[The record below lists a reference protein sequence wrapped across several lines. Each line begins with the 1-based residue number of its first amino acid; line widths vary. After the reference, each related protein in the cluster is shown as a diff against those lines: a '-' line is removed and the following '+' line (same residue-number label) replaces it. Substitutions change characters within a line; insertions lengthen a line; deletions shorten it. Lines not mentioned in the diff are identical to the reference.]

1 MNELTINTVTDEQRQ
16 LIEKSADRNLVMP
29 EFKVKNFVG
38 NAQITPYAKLKQY
51 IIELNGREMAVEN
64 MIYENKKLRLEIQL
78 EKEKA
83 ESIRQQNP
91 TQAAL
96 HDLEVFKLEGVLKRS
111 DIRFRDAVQERNL
124 FLKVIEDFNSS
135 PEGTLPD
142 GTKLI
147 DAFDNPELCE
157 KLEKDYWTLR
167 LAKQTAMDMIAY
179 GRAGVGN
186 MDAVVMLEP
195 DQQLEVMRLACD
207 FFVRNEMRTNNLL
220 SQVNQGIQQN
230 MLPNSALVQ
239 QLMFK
244 ADENVPS
251 VQNSK

>member
-1 MNELTINTVTDEQRQ
+1 MQNFSYDNLSQEQKD
-16 LIEKSADRNLVMP
+16 LIEKSNNRNLVMP

-51 IIELNGREMAVEN
+51 IIELNGRQMAVET
-64 MIYENKKLRLEIQL
+64 MMFEVRKMELEIDL
-78 EKEKA
+78 EKEKMQA
-83 ESIRQQNP
+83 ETSP
-91 TQAAL
+91 AKKAL
-96 HDLEVFKLEGVLKRS
+96 HELEMFKLQSALKRS
-111 DIRFRDAVQERNL
+111 QVRMRDSIAERDL
-124 FLKVIEDFNSS
+124 FLKVIEDFNNS
-135 PEGTLPD
+135 PDGVLPD

-157 KLEKDYWTLR
+157 ALERDYWTLR

-195 DQQLEVMRLACD
+195 DQQLEVMKLACD

-220 SQVNQGIQQN
+220 SQVNHNIQTN
-230 MLPNSALVQ
+230 LITTTPLAK

-244 ADENVPS
+244 DEENVPS
-251 VQNSK
+251 IQNGN

>member
-1 MNELTINTVTDEQRQ
+1 MEDYTLYNLSQEQKD
-16 LIEKSADRNLVMP
+16 LIEKSNNRNLVMP

-51 IIELNGREMAVEN
+51 IIELNGRQMAVES
-64 MIYENKKLRLEIQL
+64 MIFETKKMQLEIEL
-78 EKEKA
+78 EKEKRDA
-83 ESIRQQNP
+83 ESSP
-91 TQAAL
+91 AKKAL
-96 HDLEVFKLEGVLKRS
+96 HELEILKLEAGYKRS
-111 DIRFRDAVQERNL
+111 QLRLRDSIAERDL

-135 PEGTLPD
+135 PEGYLPD
-142 GTKLI
+142 GSKLI

-157 KLEKDYWTLR
+157 QLERDYWTLR

-195 DQQLEVMRLACD
+195 DQQLEVMKLACD
-207 FFVRNEMRTNNLL
+207 FFVRNEIRTSNLL
-220 SQVNQGIQQN
+220 SQVNQNVQN
-230 MLPNSALVQ
+230 NLVANSPLVK

-244 ADENVPS
+244 DEANVPS
-251 VQNSK
+251 IQNGQ

>member
-1 MNELTINTVTDEQRQ
+1 MNDHTNLSQEHRD
-16 LIEKSADRNLVMP
+16 LIEKSNNRNLVMP
-29 EFKVKNFVG
+29 EFKVKHFVG

-51 IIELNGREMAVEN
+51 IIELNGREMAVET
-64 MIYENKKLRLEIQL
+64 MIYENKKLQLEIEL

-83 ESIRQQNP
+83 EACTSP
-91 TQAAL
+91 TQKAL
-96 HDLEVFKLEGVLKRS
+96 HELEIFKLQAGLKRS
-111 DIRFRDAVQERNL
+111 ELRLRDATAERNL
-124 FLKVIEDFNSS
+124 FLKVIDDFNAS

-147 DAFDNPELCE
+147 DVFDDPELCE
-157 KLEKDYWTLR
+157 RLERDYWTLR

-195 DQQLEVMRLACD
+195 DQQLEVMKLACD
-207 FFVRNEMRTNNLL
+207 FFVRNEIRTSNLL
-220 SQVNQGIQQN
+220 SQVNQNVQN
-230 MLPNSALVQ
+230 NLIANSPLVK

-244 ADENVPS
+244 AEEENVS
-251 VQNSK
+251 SIQNSQ

>member
-1 MNELTINTVTDEQRQ
+1 MNDHENLSQEHRE
-16 LIEKSADRNLVMP
+16 LIEKSNNRNLVMP
-29 EFKVKNFVG
+29 EFKVKHFVG

-51 IIELNGREMAVEN
+51 IIELNGREMAVES
-64 MIYENKKLRLEIQL
+64 MIYENKKAQLEIEL

-83 ESIRQQNP
+83 ALCESPAQK
-91 TQAAL
+91 AL
-96 HDLEVFKLEGVLKRS
+96 HELEVFKLQGMLKRS
-111 DIRFRDAVQERNL
+111 ELRLRDATAERNL
-124 FLKVIEDFNSS
+124 FLKVIDDFNSS

-147 DAFDNPELCE
+147 DVIDDPELAE
-157 KLEKDYWTLR
+157 KFERDYWTLR

-195 DQQLEVMRLACD
+195 DQQLEVMKLACD
-207 FFVRNEMRTNNLL
+207 FFVRNEIRTSNLL
-220 SQVNQGIQQN
+220 SQVNQNVQN
-230 MLPNSALVQ
+230 NLIANSPLVK

-244 ADENVPS
+244 AEEDVS
-251 VQNSK
+251 SIQNGQ

>member
-1 MNELTINTVTDEQRQ
+1 MNDHSNLSQEHRD
-16 LIEKSADRNLVMP
+16 LIEKSNNRNLVMP
-29 EFKVKNFVG
+29 EFKVKHFVG

-51 IIELNGREMAVEN
+51 IIELNGREMAVET
-64 MIYENKKLRLEIQL
+64 MIYENKKLQLEIEL

-83 ESIRQQNP
+83 AACTSP
-91 TQAAL
+91 TQKAL
-96 HDLEVFKLEGVLKRS
+96 HELEIFKLQAGLKRS
-111 DIRFRDAVQERNL
+111 ELRLRDATAERNL
-124 FLKVIEDFNSS
+124 FLKVIDDFNAS

-147 DAFDNPELCE
+147 DVFDDPELCE
-157 KLEKDYWTLR
+157 RLERDYWTLR

-195 DQQLEVMRLACD
+195 DQQLEVMKLACD
-207 FFVRNEMRTNNLL
+207 FFVRNEIRTSNLL
-220 SQVNQGIQQN
+220 SQVNQNVQN
-230 MLPNSALVQ
+230 NLIANSPLVK

-244 ADENVPS
+244 AEEENVS
-251 VQNSK
+251 SIQNGQ

>member
-1 MNELTINTVTDEQRQ
+1 MNEWTTEVSNEHKK

-64 MIYENKKLRLEIQL
+64 MIYEYKKIQLEIQL

-83 ESIRQQNP
+83 DSIRETSP
-91 TQAAL
+91 IQAAL
-96 HDLEVFKLEGVLKRS
+96 HELEIFKLEGVMKRTEV
-111 DIRFRDAVQERNL
+111 RLRDSVQERNL
-124 FLKVIEDFNSS
+124 FLKVIDDFNAS

-157 KLEKDYWTLR
+157 QLEKDYWTLR

-195 DQQLEVMRLACD
+195 DQQLEVMKLACD
-207 FFVRNEMRTNNLL
+207 FFVRNEIRTNNLL
-220 SQVNQGIQQN
+220 SQVNQNVQTN
-230 MLPNSALVQ
+230 RLPNSPLVE

-244 ADENVPS
+244 DKEDVPGI
-251 VQNSK
+251 QNSK

>member
-1 MNELTINTVTDEQRQ
+1 MKDFTTEVSKEHRE

-51 IIELNGREMAVEN
+51 IIELNGREMAVES
-64 MIYENKKLRLEIQL
+64 MIYEYKKIQLEIQL

-83 ESIRQQNP
+83 ESFRETSPI
-91 TQAAL
+91 QAAL
-96 HDLEVFKLEGVLKRS
+96 HDLEIFKMEGVLKRS
-111 DIRFRDAVQERNL
+111 ELRLRDSVQERDL
-124 FLKVIEDFNSS
+124 FLKVIDDFNAS

-195 DQQLEVMRLACD
+195 DQQLEVMKLACD
-207 FFVRNEMRTNNLL
+207 FFVRNEIRTNNLL
-220 SQVNQGIQQN
+220 SQVNHNVQSN
-230 MLPNSALVQ
+230 VLPNSPLVQ

-244 ADENVPS
+244 DKEDVPPI
-251 VQNSK
+251 QNGK